1 MTGGLS
7 MDMVAGSMLLVE
19 RDDQGDPSLLAC
31 GAQKEISILFYTFI
45 LFSILDAFL

>member
-31 GAQKEISILFYTFI
+31 GSTEGNFYIILYIHPIFN
-45 LFSILDAFL
+45 S